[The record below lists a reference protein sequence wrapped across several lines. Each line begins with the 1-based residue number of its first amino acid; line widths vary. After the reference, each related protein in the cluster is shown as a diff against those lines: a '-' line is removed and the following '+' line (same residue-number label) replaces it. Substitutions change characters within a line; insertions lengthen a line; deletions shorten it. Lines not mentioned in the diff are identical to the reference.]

1 MTKQP
6 VPASLTRIELAVVPE
21 EQTPQPQPLSG
32 PPARAGKVALTLRI
46 EPELHRELRTAA
58 FQQDTT
64 IQELILR
71 ALQRDGYKAARPDG

>member
-6 VPASLTRIELAVVPE
+6 VAASLTKIELTAVPE
-21 EQTPQPQPLSG
+21 EAPRVSG

-58 FQQDTT
+58 FLQDTT
-64 IQELILR
+64 IQDLILR
-71 ALQRDGYKAARPDG
+71 ALQREGYKAAHPDG